1 MQSFGLSERR
11 SCGIIELWRSTFQ
24 YKPIIRPDEDTIRK
38 RLKEL
43 AEKRRRFGCA
53 RLHVLLK
60 REGFV
65 INHKRTERIYRE
77 EGLSLRI
84 RRRRKMA
91 SIARAELPKSDKPNQ
106 RWSMDFMLDA
116 LSDGRR
122 LRVLT
127 IVDDYSRKCH
137 RTEVDTSINGV
148 RVARTLNEIALVEGL
163 PESITIDNG
172 PEFIGKALDAWAY
185 QRGVKLN
192 FIRPGKPV
200 ENAYIESFN
209 GKLRD
214 ECLNEHWFTSLD
226 HARKAIEDWRIDY
239 NRERP
244 HSSLGNLSPEEF
256 LSRIHK
262 KVSTDIAVEAKSVNA
277 GIPNS

>member
-1 MQSFGLSERR
+1 MQSFGLSQRR

-24 YKPIIRPDEDTIRK
+24 YKPILRPDEDTIRK

-60 REGFV
+60 REGFM
-65 INHKRTERIYRE
+65 INHKSAERIYHE

-91 SIARAELPKSDKPNQ
+91 SIARAELLKPDKPNQ

-127 IVDDYSRKCH
+127 IVDNYSRKCH

-148 RVARTLNEIALVEGL
+148 RVVRTLNEIALAEGL

-209 GKLRD
+209 GRLRD

-226 HARKAIEDWRIDY
+226 HARRAIED
-239 NRERP
+239 
-244 HSSLGNLSPEEF
+244 
-256 LSRIHK
+256 
-262 KVSTDIAVEAKSVNA
+262 
-277 GIPNS
+277 

>member
-1 MQSFGLSERR
+1 MQGFGLSQRR
-11 SCGIIELWRSTFQ
+11 SCGVIGLWRSTFQ

-43 AEKRRRFGCA
+43 SEKRRRFGCA

-65 INHKRTERIYRE
+65 INHKRTERLYRE

-91 SIARAELPKSDKPNQ
+91 SVARTELPRPDKPNQ

-137 RTEVDTSINGV
+137 RIEVDTSINGV
-148 RVARTLNEIALVEGL
+148 RVVRTLNEISMTEGL
-163 PESITIDNG
+163 PEAITIDNG
-172 PEFIGKALDAWAY
+172 PEFIGKALDSWAY

-200 ENAYIESFN
+200 ENAFIESFN
-209 GKLRD
+209 GRLRD

-226 HARKAIEDWRIDY
+226 HARKAIETWREDY
-239 NRERP
+239 NNERS
-244 HSSLGNLSPEEF
+244 HSSLNNLTPEEF
-256 LSRIHK
+256 IQQEK
-262 KVSTDIAVEAKSVNA
+262 EKIAAAGVAVTTLNDAEIPKS
-277 GIPNS
+277 

>member
-1 MQSFGLSERR
+1 
-11 SCGIIELWRSTFQ
+11 
-24 YKPIIRPDEDTIRK
+24 
-38 RLKEL
+38 
-43 AEKRRRFGCA
+43 
-53 RLHVLLK
+53 
-60 REGFV
+60 
-65 INHKRTERIYRE
+65 
-77 EGLSLRI
+77 
-84 RRRRKMA
+84 MA
-91 SIARAELPKSDKPNQ
+91 SVARAELPRPDKPNQ

-127 IVDDYSRKCH
+127 IVDDYSRKCQ
-137 RTEVDTSINGV
+137 RIVVDTSINGV
-148 RVARTLNEIALVEGL
+148 RVVRTLNEIAMIEGL

-209 GKLRD
+209 GRLRD
-214 ECLNEHWFTSLD
+214 ECLNEHWFTGID
-226 HARKAIEDWRIDY
+226 HARQAIEEWRIDY

-244 HSSLGNLSPEEF
+244 HSSLDNLTPEEF
-256 LSRIHK
+256 IRQEK
-262 KVSTDIAVEAKSVNA
+262 EKIAAA
-277 GIPNS
+277 GVAATASISAEIPKT